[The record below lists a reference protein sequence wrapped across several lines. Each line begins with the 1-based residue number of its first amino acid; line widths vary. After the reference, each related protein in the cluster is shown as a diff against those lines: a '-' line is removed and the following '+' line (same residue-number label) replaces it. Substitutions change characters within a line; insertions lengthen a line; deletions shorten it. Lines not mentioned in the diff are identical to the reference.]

1 MSVAYTRERIGA
13 REALELGLLSEVVSA
28 PELQSAARKI
38 IGRLTDRSRSALEAV
53 KEYLAVAP
61 HLDPAAASRYAS
73 ALLSVVLS
81 SKGWAGE
88 KSARQF
94 ANLLGPSARLN
105 LEYGYVRPEFETTEF
120 KKGLE
125 IRKAVLGE
133 KAEGHLG
140 RCYLKGRAGD
150 AANAI
155 LSAIGYNFRRILA
168 WLRIIVALFLGALSR
183 LLPARLVLSRA
194 S

>member
-81 SKGWAGE
+81 SKG
-88 KSARQF
+88 
-94 ANLLGPSARLN
+94 
-105 LEYGYVRPEFETTEF
+105 
-120 KKGLE
+120 
-125 IRKAVLGE
+125 
-133 KAEGHLG
+133 
-140 RCYLKGRAGD
+140 
-150 AANAI
+150 
-155 LSAIGYNFRRILA
+155 
-168 WLRIIVALFLGALSR
+168 
-183 LLPARLVLSRA
+183 
-194 S
+194 

>member
-1 MSVAYTRERIGA
+1 
-13 REALELGLLSEVVSA
+13 
-28 PELQSAARKI
+28 
-38 IGRLTDRSRSALEAV
+38 
-53 KEYLAVAP
+53 
-61 HLDPAAASRYAS
+61 
-73 ALLSVVLS
+73 
-81 SKGWAGE
+81 
-88 KSARQF
+88 
-94 ANLLGPSARLN
+94 
-105 LEYGYVRPEFETTEF
+105 VRPEFETTEF

-183 LLPARLVLSRA
+183 LLPARLVLSPA